1 MMLGHLDKNDNRVE
15 ERRKY
20 ACSSTS
26 EASKKKKKKPA
37 STHWGRWHRYVRL
50 VTWGDLVNRL
60 LSVNHTAC
68 ASPHAEVLDVRMKD
82 LTS

>member
-1 MMLGHLDKNDNRVE
+1 MTTEWKREGNMLAPAHLRPV
-15 ERRKY
+15 
-20 ACSSTS
+20 
-26 EASKKKKKKPA
+26 KKKKKPA
-37 STHWGRWHRYVRL
+37 WTHWGRWHRYVRL